1 MNIEKNEIIQ
11 TRAWIQQ
18 IIVDLNFCPFAKKEM
33 VNNTIHYYLSHHKK
47 LKLALTELFDEV
59 QVLKNTPEIET
70 SLVIYSDGFKSFEQ
84 YLELV
89 DYAND
94 LLIDSEFDG
103 KLPSLTAKAKI
114 FILQNLEPNQFFRFA
129 VAGGGCSGFNYLFE
143 AVDVREDDDITFC
156 TDPVAIIDPES
167 LKFLYGSSIDLED
180 SGMNKMLKVVN
191 PGAKASCGCGTSF
204 AFDEELLD
212 LYENV

>member
-1 MNIEKNEIIQ
+1 M
-11 TRAWIQQ
+11 
-18 IIVDLNFCPFAKKEM
+18 
-33 VNNTIHYYLSHHKK
+33 
-47 LKLALTELFDEV
+47 
-59 QVLKNTPEIET
+59 
-70 SLVIYSDGFKSFEQ
+70 
-84 YLELV
+84 
-89 DYAND
+89 
-94 LLIDSEFDG
+94 
-103 KLPSLTAKAKI
+103 
-114 FILQNLEPNQFFRFA
+114 
-129 VAGGGCSGFNYLFE
+129 LFE

-156 TDPVAIIDPES
+156 TDPIAIIDPES

>member
-1 MNIEKNEIIQ
+1 MSQQVTSPEDLDKWFEELEASLDKEEVARLAGKVLERHNPSLEEKVLADFHGNAPII
-11 TRAWIQQ
+11 
-18 IIVDLNFCPFAKKEM
+18 N
-33 VNNTIHYYLSHHKK
+33 
-47 LKLALTELFDEV
+47 
-59 QVLKNTPEIET
+59 
-70 SLVIYSDGFKSFEQ
+70 
-84 YLELV
+84 
-89 DYAND
+89 
-94 LLIDSEFDG
+94 SEFDG

-129 VAGGGCSGFNYLFE
+129 VSGGGCSGFNYLFE

-156 TDPVAIIDPES
+156 TDPIAIIDPES